1 LKSNLLLFFNINSI
15 LYKFINYYM
24 NNINCNTNYNIYNKS
39 NSMFDINDINYK
51 KIIIF
56 ISQIIIFLILI
67 ILIIIEIIIFRI

>member
-1 LKSNLLLFFNINSI
+1 
-15 LYKFINYYM
+15 M